1 MGERWQ
7 SQFRVRM
14 RAFEANRAPRGGE
27 VSISLKVRVV
37 SGCFH
42 REHSPHAYAL
52 IDKQLASRASRQPQF
67 AFVEHESGPEL
78 LVYVA
83 LGTAGITLAASVID
97 LVTAIIKARSEGIKK
112 GDRPSDP
119 LEVIVRR
126 VGDGDKFV
134 EETVLRVG
142 PADPVNAGEIEARIN
157 AALQRLLQDMGGLAG
172 TRAKQRR
179 TRHGHSRKA
188 TR

>member
-1 MGERWQ
+1 MVAIRIPC
-7 SQFRVRM
+7 SDA
-14 RAFEANRAPRGGE
+14 AFELARAPREGE
-27 VSISLKVRVV
+27 VSVSIKVRVT

-52 IDKQLASRASRQPQF
+52 IDKQLVSRASRRPDF
-67 AFVEHESGPEL
+67 TFVEHESGPEL

-83 LGTAGITLAASVID
+83 LATAGITLTASVID
-97 LVTAIIKARSEGIKK
+97 LVVAIIQARSEGIEN
-112 GDRPSDP
+112 GERPSDP
-119 LEVIVRR
+119 LEIVVRR
-126 VGDGDKFV
+126 VGEGDKFV

-142 PADPVNAGEIEARIN
+142 HADPANAGEIEARTN

-172 TRAKQRR
+172 SRAKQRR
-179 TRHGHSRKA
+179 TRHSHSRKA